1 MHPIG
6 QEKPQPIQTTQR
18 SQWIG
23 DLPSGEP
30 NDWFVHPEEL
40 EKLLEYE
47 RAGYDPSE
55 ANELLED
62 ERLIDE
68 W

>member
-18 SQWIG
+18 SQWTG

-30 NDWFVHPEEL
+30 VDWFESPDEL

-55 ANELLED
+55 AIELLED
-62 ERLIDE
+62 EQLIDE